1 MFKIKRIICFIIIGK
16 NNLLPVTVNRNY
28 SLTIYQKIIVY
39 KQQSKPINQKK
50 ECKKR
55 RQGDKEQHNIMKN
68 KKIWERM
75 IPISQADDDFELKF
89 WQRAG
94 VQMRFAAAWQMIKD
108 FYKIRGKNEI
118 KPRLQRSI
126 QNIQQ
131 I

>member
-1 MFKIKRIICFIIIGK
+1 M
-16 NNLLPVTVNRNY
+16 
-28 SLTIYQKIIVY
+28 
-39 KQQSKPINQKK
+39 
-50 ECKKR
+50 
-55 RQGDKEQHNIMKN
+55 GDKKQYNIMKN

-89 WQRAG
+89 WQEAG
-94 VQMRFAAAWQMIKD
+94 VQMRFATAWQMIKD

-118 KPRLQRSI
+118 KPRLQRSV